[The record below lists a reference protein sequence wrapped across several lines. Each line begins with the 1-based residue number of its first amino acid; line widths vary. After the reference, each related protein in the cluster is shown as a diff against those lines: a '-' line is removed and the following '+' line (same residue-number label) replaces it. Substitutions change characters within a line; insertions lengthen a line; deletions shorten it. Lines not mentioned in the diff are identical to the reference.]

1 MRAVALYIKQADKAS
16 KRGFSDNPTQT
27 PTLLYPLALKNTDS
41 PNKRWKVFSGSLGG
55 PKGHICKY
63 QQCCLAQQLSQISFS
78 ETGSLQAHPHTKD
91 PKHTHQRPQ
100 AALLPPYGWASNWVL
115 PNTGGKPLTEEQR
128 SIQRRKSKKAGR
140 KKKTLKRGK
149 ET

>member
-1 MRAVALYIKQADKAS
+1 
-16 KRGFSDNPTQT
+16 
-27 PTLLYPLALKNTDS
+27 
-41 PNKRWKVFSGSLGG
+41 
-55 PKGHICKY
+55 
-63 QQCCLAQQLSQISFS
+63 
-78 ETGSLQAHPHTKD
+78 
-91 PKHTHQRPQ
+91 
-100 AALLPPYGWASNWVL
+100 VL